1 MHRALVLL
9 WIALLAAC
17 AGGPPPTAIA
27 QAGGI
32 VIRATA
38 LPFNLE
44 DPADRRTGRLIWRG
58 GVALTASNP
67 AFGGWSGLHVAP
79 DGSSL
84 SAISDVGHWLTARIV
99 QDAAGTL
106 TGLAD
111 ARFGPLRGL
120 DGKPLGDK
128 RSADAES
135 LARLADGSWLV
146 AFEQRHRLWR
156 YPAGDEANGAGL
168 AGLPVPVEGP
178 ADLGRQPANG
188 GLEAL
193 AALPDGRIVGLSEV
207 YSKRPGTSVGW
218 IGAPSDTGWRWQEFG
233 YTATPDYKPTAL
245 AVLPDGD
252 LVVVERAFSPA
263 LGVRCRVLRLAVGAI
278 AAGATVQAVELARLA
293 SPLAV
298 DNLEG
303 VAATRGP
310 RGETLIWLISDD
322 NFNPLQRTILLK
334 FELAP

>member
-1 MHRALVLL
+1 V
-9 WIALLAAC
+9 
-17 AGGPPPTAIA
+17 
-27 QAGGI
+27 
-32 VIRATA
+32 
-38 LPFNLE
+38 
-44 DPADRRTGRLIWRG
+44 
-58 GVALTASNP
+58 
-67 AFGGWSGLHVAP
+67 
-79 DGSSL
+79 
-84 SAISDVGHWLTARIV
+84 
-99 QDAAGTL
+99 
-106 TGLAD
+106 
-111 ARFGPLRGL
+111 
-120 DGKPLGDK
+120 
-128 RSADAES
+128 
-135 LARLADGSWLV
+135 
-146 AFEQRHRLWR
+146 
-156 YPAGDEANGAGL
+156 
-168 AGLPVPVEGP
+168 
-178 ADLGRQPANG
+178 
-188 GLEAL
+188 EAL
-193 AALPDGRIVGLSEV
+193 AALPDGRVVGLSEV

-233 YTATPDYKPTAL
+233 YTATPDYPPTAL